1 MVRSKKD
8 ASRTS
13 MEGACLYIS
22 GTSKNLASLFQR
34 SFILIATFGRRLT
47 IQGTTNYNIYPT
59 LGKWKPSSNLL
70 WARICYVFW
79 RVCTPQL
86 HQISERH
93 PHGMHAR
100 PIILG
105 CCCDS
110 MCAKIGT
117 PSGVKKCWAFG
128 ESFGWIPF
136 TYFFGW
142 DLGGPQTEGAKKPPC
157 GRLMRV
163 CKDLYFVQLG
173 FASKKDF
180 SIYFIVSGR
189 CPKSTGCG
197 LIEQRLETCW
207 CIHFPYL

>member
-1 MVRSKKD
+1 MFVYFRHIKKPGILVSKVVHFDRHFRKKINHP
-8 ASRTS
+8 
-13 MEGACLYIS
+13 GNYKLQYIS
-22 GTSKNLASLFQR
+22 HIGEMK
-34 SFILIATFGRRLT
+34 T
-47 IQGTTNYNIYPT
+47 IFKPA
-59 LGKWKPSSNLL
+59 LGKDMLF
-70 WARICYVFW
+70 FW